1 MVIVTDI
8 MELIFDELNRRW
20 VYKYETYA
28 PLYVCSAMMHSFN
41 LMNQKRQIYWEGSR
55 LPNMRMHLLF
65 VAPPGFMKTHYLSTM
80 GGDRFAIFKNAGVH
94 VGHEQSLTEA
104 GFIGT
109 IRNVSGVDIIVEGAA
124 QTYANGLM
132 LIDEFSAITSALKVQ
147 YNAQM
152 DTQLLAAL
160 DHGNVFKRLGG
171 GKIAYQT
178 HLTLWAGVQPARY
191 DLSSGMGRRLGFLL
205 FLPTKYDNDQLR
217 YHMHKARGVRPDEN
231 VMNKIW
237 GLLEKN
243 IKNMDIVETV
253 TYGESVYQKYGDM
266 ELFSYESSYF
276 DKLLLGWHLMTYG
289 PEKHIV
295 IEAGDEL
302 LDKLIGSQKKW
313 RNEIVSGVD
322 YVQVMKL
329 IKVGGI
335 QVAEG
340 FEITLPDLVTQGIMV
355 GWNAHQI
362 HEKIMEMS
370 RQRMVSMKGSVIT
383 LLTSSTS
390 VNL

>member
-1 MVIVTDI
+1 MADI
-8 MELIFDELNRRW
+8 MELINDELNRRW
-20 VYKYETYA
+20 VYKHETYA
-28 PLYVCSAMMHSFN
+28 PLYVCSAMMHAFN
-41 LMNQKRQIYWEGSR
+41 MMNQKRHVYWEGSR

-80 GGDRFAIFKNAGVH
+80 GGDKYAIFAKAGIH

-109 IRNVSGVDIIVEGAA
+109 IRNVSGVDITVEGAA
-124 QTYANGLM
+124 QTYAHGLM

-171 GKIAYQT
+171 GKIEYQT

-205 FLPTKYDNDQLR
+205 FLPTKYDNEQLR
-217 YHMHKARGVRPDEN
+217 YNMHKARGVRPDEHA
-231 VMNKIW
+231 MGRIW
-237 GLLEKN
+237 GTIEKN
-243 IKNMDIVETV
+243 IKLMDEVESI
-253 TYGESVYQKYGDM
+253 TYGESVYKKYGDM
-266 ELFSYESSYF
+266 DLFSFESSYF

-289 PEKHIV
+289 PEKK
-295 IEAGDEL
+295 IEINADSKVLEAL
-302 LDKLIGSQKKW
+302 VLSQKKW

-335 QVAEG
+335 QTEEG
-340 FEITLPDLVTQGIMV
+340 FEITLPELVNQGIMV

-362 HEKIMEMS
+362 HEKIMEMQK
-370 RQRMVSMKGSVIT
+370 QRMVGMKGNVIT
-383 LLTSSTS
+383 LLTSLTVST
-390 VNL
+390 L